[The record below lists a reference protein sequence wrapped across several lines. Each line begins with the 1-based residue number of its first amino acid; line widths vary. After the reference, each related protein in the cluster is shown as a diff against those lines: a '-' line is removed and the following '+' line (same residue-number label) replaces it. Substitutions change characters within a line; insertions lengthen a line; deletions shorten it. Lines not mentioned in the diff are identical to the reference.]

1 MQFSR
6 QYLQRLRGT
15 ESRLASSH
23 AGSGAAFDTIQGRR
37 SHRTVNGFQNLS
49 LRHQFTTAD
58 HIGKRGIF
66 PDQGFSLLFRGKCH
80 AGNAFSGIY
89 KIRLTFCG
97 INIFNNLCHIL
108 TDGGGTGQS
117 RGFNP
122 RHINEPGM
130 PCCLF
135 DEEIRF
141 FRRIFVHQ
149 MSTQSGKRSDRL
161 SAVQGIHTVASQVQ
175 NLRQSLCR
183 GVYILLIRNI
193 LRCRTYQQIA
203 MDSRSYKDTFTH
215 FRGLL
220 ENSGIYQITT
230 IFVHQTILTSPRYD
244 ADLLF
249 ADHIVDFI
257 RIDTCRIDDDGSLE
271 YLTIRLHLIHPSFLR
286 RRVLGP
292 YRSLFHDSCHLVVT
306 IELYAVFRR
315 IFCQRNVQSE
325 RTYDAAGGCIQCS
338 HDIPGNRRLHRPYF
352 LRRQK
357 FQFLDPILYAA
368 SVQFFQSG
376 HAIFF
381 KAQYQGTVP
390 AKREVQLLRQFLH
403 HFVAPDI

>member
-1 MQFSR
+1 
-6 QYLQRLRGT
+6 
-15 ESRLASSH
+15 
-23 AGSGAAFDTIQGRR
+23 
-37 SHRTVNGFQNLS
+37 
-49 LRHQFTTAD
+49 
-58 HIGKRGIF
+58 
-66 PDQGFSLLFRGKCH
+66 
-80 AGNAFSGIY
+80 
-89 KIRLTFCG
+89 
-97 INIFNNLCHIL
+97 
-108 TDGGGTGQS
+108 
-117 RGFNP
+117 
-122 RHINEPGM
+122 M

-183 GVYILLIRNI
+183 GVHILLIRNI

-220 ENSGIYQITT
+220 ENSGIYQIAT

-257 RIDTCRIDDDGSLE
+257 RIDTCRIDDDGCHE
-271 YLTIRLHLIHPSFLR
+271 YLTIHLHLIHPSLLR

-315 IFCQRNVQSE
+315 IFRQRNVQSE

-338 HDIPGNRRLHRPYF
+338 HDIPGNRRIHRPYL

-357 FQFLDPILYAA
+357 LQFFYPILYAA

>member
-1 MQFSR
+1 M
-6 QYLQRLRGT
+6 
-15 ESRLASSH
+15 
-23 AGSGAAFDTIQGRR
+23 
-37 SHRTVNGFQNLS
+37 
-49 LRHQFTTAD
+49 
-58 HIGKRGIF
+58 
-66 PDQGFSLLFRGKCH
+66 
-80 AGNAFSGIY
+80 
-89 KIRLTFCG
+89 
-97 INIFNNLCHIL
+97 
-108 TDGGGTGQS
+108 
-117 RGFNP
+117 
-122 RHINEPGM
+122 
-130 PCCLF
+130 
-135 DEEIRF
+135 
-141 FRRIFVHQ
+141 HQ

-183 GVYILLIRNI
+183 GVHILLVWNI

-215 FRGLL
+215 FGGLL

-257 RIDTCRIDDDGSLE
+257 RIDTCRIDDDGCHE
-271 YLTIRLHLIHPSFLR
+271 YLTIHLHLIHPSLLR

-306 IELYAVFRR
+306 VELYTILRR
-315 IFCQRNVQSE
+315 IFRQSNIQSE
-325 RTYDAAGGCIQCS
+325 GTYDAAGGCIQCS
-338 HDIPGNRRLHRPYF
+338 HDIPGNRRIHRPYL

-357 FQFLDPILYAA
+357 LQFFYPILYAA